1 MIIIIIL
8 KFYLGIDSK
17 PYIFKSCVRL
27 IIDPS
32 QYKDKNYYYHN
43 LKLNEGVN
51 WGKVYAM
58 GLDGQPRLTQINIK
72 IKMIIIIILKL
83 DSR

>member
-8 KFYLGIDSK
+8 KFYLEIDLK

-43 LKLNEGVN
+43 FKTQRR
-51 WGKVYAM
+51 
-58 GLDGQPRLTQINIK
+58 GQPEVRSMLWVWMVNPG
-72 IKMIIIIILKL
+72 
-83 DSR
+83 